1 MIDCF
6 AFLKKQ
12 PAQQRS
18 LDSVNR
24 ILDSSRQ
31 ILAVAGYEALSTN
44 RIAQEAGVN
53 VASVYQY
60 FPDKEAI
67 LCTLYLHWVA
77 PVYAIYDDMLAQ
89 ARQGL
94 PFVAMARQLENR
106 QSQLHEN
113 TWGYQHMAHLVEM
126 LPALRQ
132 LENEHVQR
140 SAAYLADLLSAYRQG
155 WPRAQLLTYGAMLYR
170 VIGTFNTAYATATPG
185 EKALILRIY
194 RRTLIGM
201 LRIYLNA
208 RTPSSRAVCQCP
220 PPPIQR

>member
-1 MIDCF
+1 MINCF
-6 AFLKKQ
+6 VFLKKQ

-24 ILDSSRQ
+24 ILESSRQ

-67 LCTLYLHWVA
+67 LCTLYLQWVA
-77 PVYAIYDDMLAQ
+77 PVYAIYDDMLVQ

-94 PFVAMARQLENR
+94 PFLAMARQLENR

-140 SAAYLADLLSAYRQG
+140 SAAYLADLLSAYREV

-170 VIGTFNTAYATATPG
+170 VIGTFNTAYATAKPS

-208 RTPSSRAVCQCP
+208 RQSAGRRVPRLRP
-220 PPPIQR
+220 PPATA

>member
-6 AFLKKQ
+6 VFLKKQ
-12 PAQQRS
+12 PVQQRS

-24 ILDSSRQ
+24 MLESSRH
-31 ILAVAGYEALSTN
+31 ILAVDGYEALSTN

-67 LCTLYLHWVA
+67 LCTLYLQWVA
-77 PVYAIYDDMLAQ
+77 PVYAIYEDMLVQ

-94 PFVAMARQLENR
+94 PFLVMAKALESR

-113 TWGYQHMAHLVEM
+113 TWGYQHMGHLVEM
-126 LPALRQ
+126 LPALRK
-132 LENEHVQR
+132 LEDQHVQR
-140 SAAYLADLLSAYRQG
+140 SAVYLADLLTAYRNI
-155 WPRAQLLTYGAMLYR
+155 WPRPRLLTYGAMLYR
-170 VIGTFNTAYATATPG
+170 VISTFNTAYAAATPADR
-185 EKALILRIY
+185 KQILRIY

-201 LRIYLNA
+201 LRIYLDA
-208 RTPSSRAVCQCP
+208 RIPASKAV
-220 PPPIQR
+220 

>member
-6 AFLKKQ
+6 VFLKKQ

-24 ILDSSRQ
+24 ILESSRQ

-44 RIAQEAGVN
+44 RIAHEAGVN

-67 LCTLYLHWVA
+67 LCTLYLQWVA
-77 PVYAIYDDMLAQ
+77 PVYAIYDDMLVQ

-94 PFVAMARQLENR
+94 PFLAMARQLENR

-140 SAAYLADLLSAYRQG
+140 SAAYLADLLSAYREV

-170 VIGTFNTAYATATPG
+170 VIGTFNTAYATAKPS

-208 RTPSSRAVCQCP
+208 RQSAGRRVPRLRP
-220 PPPIQR
+220 PPATA

>member
-12 PAQQRS
+12 PVQQRS

-24 ILDSSRQ
+24 MLASSRH
-31 ILAVAGYEALSTN
+31 ILAVDGYEALSTN

-67 LCTLYLHWVA
+67 LCTLYLQWVA
-77 PVYAIYDDMLAQ
+77 PVYAIYEDMLVQ

-94 PFVAMARQLENR
+94 PFLAMARALESR

-113 TWGYQHMAHLVEM
+113 TWGYQYMGHLVEM

-132 LENEHVQR
+132 LEDQHVQR
-140 SAAYLADLLSAYRQG
+140 SAAYLADLLSAYREI
-155 WPRAQLLTYGAMLYR
+155 WPRPRLLTYGAMLYR
-170 VIGTFNTAYATATPG
+170 VISTFNTAYAAANPTDRTQ
-185 EKALILRIY
+185 ILRIY

-208 RTPSSRAVCQCP
+208 RIPAGRDGGEP
-220 PPPIQR
+220 PG